1 MARGRNEARLLARLA
16 GALDDGIEAEEEEE
30 EAVAGAGLLLA
41 LPLVWRLLLFA
52 VVWRYLQSLPKKQRP
67 CDTQ

>member
-1 MARGRNEARLLARLA
+1 MARGRKEARLLARLTGTLA
-16 GALDDGIEAEEEEE
+16 VEADAEEDDT
-30 EAVAGAGLLLA
+30 VAEVGLLVTTLLAGVLLA
-41 LPLVWRLLLFA
+41 LC